1 MGADV
6 PHREIVFPLHLAG
19 SAAWFAALNKAAEH
33 AIIDLGERF
42 EKQTERSRFY
52 LLGPNGKMCLSFP
65 LNHGEARKKSV
76 RAQELSEEKKWKRQ
90 HWQSIKSC
98 LGSSAFYIHY
108 ADELEELF
116 MREHLLLSNLS
127 LDLLSFCC
135 KHLQITSDYRI
146 SFDYL
151 ENIPAENDLRNRE
164 FTVQNFSPYIQVF
177 SDRFDFS
184 PKLSVLDMIFNLGP
198 EAAHRIRTL
207 DYSLSSSF
215 GC

>member
-6 PHREIVFPLHLAG
+6 PHREIVFSLHLAG
-19 SAAWFAALNKAAEH
+19 SASWFAALNKAAER
-33 AIIDLGERF
+33 AVIDLGERF

-65 LNHGEARKKSV
+65 LSHGENRKKSIGI
-76 RAQELSEEKKWKRQ
+76 QELSEEKKWKRQ

-108 ADELEELF
+108 ADELEDLF
-116 MREHLLLSNLS
+116 MREHKLLSHLS

-135 KHLQITSDYRI
+135 KHLNIASNYKITYT
-146 SFDYL
+146 YL
-151 ENIPAENDLRNRE
+151 ENIPAENDLRDCL
-164 FTVQNFSPYIQVF
+164 FTAQNFNPYIQVF
-177 SDRFDFS
+177 SDRYDFIS
-184 PKLSVLDMIFNLGP
+184 NLSVLDMIFNLGP
-198 EAAHRIRTL
+198 EAAHRIRTE